1 MKMKKAIT
9 VLLIAAIAAAS
20 LAGCGRNGE
29 NVSSNPP
36 QSENSS
42 RAEIS
47 APGESSNEPTSEPE
61 EESSEPE
68 VQLPASE
75 TLSRYFDKIVSEHP
89 DADGVQLA
97 NYVVMHPFLD
107 TSLCEQAT
115 WNYMKFIQP
124 TTGFREGAELPE
136 YKHFTQIDCSELGSP
151 FVCYIFELNEGTD
164 AESFMAAVR
173 ENADGG
179 FASEQY
185 VSGTGKWVFFVSCGD
200 DIRKN
205 APATDELT
213 AIQIMKRVRVEAGL
227 SMNIRTESVSGD
239 DRGYFFGIKENA
251 ALVDDSGVVCEP
263 DMGAFSV
270 VIVKVKNSGDV
281 EKVRSEMEKGLD
293 PGRAI
298 CMIADA
304 ACAVAKGDY
313 IIGVIGTEDE
323 CKTIP
328 EIFANIVK

>member
-1 MKMKKAIT
+1 MKMKKTIT

-29 NVSSNPP
+29 NASSDPP

-42 RAEIS
+42 RTEIS

-61 EESSEPE
+61 

-75 TLSRYFDKIVSEHP
+75 TLSKYFDKIVSEHP
-89 DADGVQLA
+89 DADGAQLA
-97 NYVVMHPFLD
+97 NYFVMHPFLD

-115 WNYMKFIQP
+115 WNYMKFLHP

-151 FVCYIFELNEGTD
+151 FVCYIFELNEGAD
-164 AESFMAAVR
+164 AESFMTAAR

-185 VSGTGKWVFFVSCGD
+185 ISGTGKWVFFVSCGD

-213 AIQIMKRVRVEAGL
+213 AIQIMKRVRAEAGL
-227 SMNIRTESVSGD
+227 SMSIKTESVSGD

-263 DMGAFSV
+263 DIMSSAFSV

-293 PGRAI
+293 PGKAI

-313 IIGVIGTEDE
+313 IIGVIGTEDD

-328 EIFANIVK
+328 KIFANIVK